1 MSNELAAK
9 LARRCQL
16 NEDKS
21 GEKDLGAKLSCN
33 YRSVYAEFKE
43 FPLKKI
49 RSLESKFKKFDEDK
63 DNALNIEELKKLM
76 EGLGEPQTHR
86 AVKDMISLVDDDKD
100 GKISFREFLM
110 IFRDRLKSSLN
121 YLQIQDHLTI
131 FLNRKQAEGE
141 LESDSGL
148 DRLAKLAEIDVS
160 SSGVSGA
167 KNFFQAK
174 VAAFEQESKITDE
187 IRQELEA
194 KKQEAENARLRREE
208 FKKKQKLF
216 G

>member
-110 IFRDRLKSSLN
+110 IFRERLKTNWNFKSLN
-121 YLQIQDHLTI
+121 
-131 FLNRKQAEGE
+131 
-141 LESDSGL
+141 
-148 DRLAKLAEIDVS
+148 
-160 SSGVSGA
+160 
-167 KNFFQAK
+167 
-174 VAAFEQESKITDE
+174 AFDNLSQ
-187 IRQELEA
+187 
-194 KKQEAENARLRREE
+194 
-208 FKKKQKLF
+208 
-216 G
+216 

>member
-49 RSLESKFKKFDEDK
+49 RSLESKFKQFDQDK

-86 AVKDMISLVDDDKD
+86 AVKDMIALVDDDKD
-100 GKISFREFLM
+100 GKISFRE
-110 IFRDRLKSSLN
+110 
-121 YLQIQDHLTI
+121 
-131 FLNRKQAEGE
+131 KQEEGE
-141 LESDSGL
+141 LENDSGL
-148 DRLAKLAEIDVS
+148 DKLAKLAEIDVS

-208 FKKKQKLF
+208 FKRKQKLF

>member
-1 MSNELAAK
+1 
-9 LARRCQL
+9 
-16 NEDKS
+16 
-21 GEKDLGAKLSCN
+21 
-33 YRSVYAEFKE
+33 
-43 FPLKKI
+43 
-49 RSLESKFKKFDEDK
+49 
-63 DNALNIEELKKLM
+63 M

-160 SSGVSGA
+160 SSVCCYSCSCLISFQGVSGA

-187 IRQELEA
+187 IRQELEVRKTHNNQSYISFRRKN
-194 KKQEAENARLRREE
+194 KKLRMPGSDARSSKRSRNFSDEKNN
-208 FKKKQKLF
+208 KKIKHLSTNPYQLVGLLYF
-216 G
+216 IHIFIQSFFV

>member
-110 IFRDRLKSSLN
+110 IFRK
-121 YLQIQDHLTI
+121 QD
-131 FLNRKQAEGE
+131 EGE

-148 DRLAKLAEIDVS
+148 DKLAKLAEIDVS